1 MKLPLYQ
8 VDAFTD
14 RAFGGNPAA
23 VVPLE
28 SWLDAELMQNIACEN
43 NLAETAFF
51 VPGAA
56 ADHWEL
62 RWFTP
67 ATEVPLCG
75 HATLASAAVIRDQLG
90 HDSWPI
96 TFESASG
103 PLVVER
109 DGDALILDFPANT
122 PAPAATPDGLAEALG
137 SAVPE
142 TLSATG
148 FLVAVFA
155 DAATVACLEPDFA
168 RLVELGG
175 QGVIATA
182 PGDDVDFVSRFFAP
196 AIGIDEDPVTGAAHC
211 VLTPYWSARLEKHRL
226 EAVQLSRRRGYL
238 GCELAGERVRL
249 RGHSVFY
256 LGGEISVPD

>member
-196 AIGIDEDPVTGAAHC
+196 GYGIDEDPVTGSAHC
-211 VLTPYWSARLEKHRL
+211 ALAPYWSKRLKRNELRGYQASERGGEVRTRLEGDRVKL
-226 EAVQLSRRRGYL
+226 GGQAVTVLK
-238 GCELAGERVRL
+238 CELL
-249 RGHSVFY
+249 
-256 LGGEISVPD
+256 